1 MRHLIL
7 MRHAKTEN
15 RNLGGDHARQLVPR
29 GREDC
34 ALLVK
39 YLQANQIIPDHVVSS
54 DATRTRET
62 VAQMQPALVPG
73 CGITFLEQLYLAEP
87 EEILQEIHSAPTS
100 SQTLLVT
107 GHNPG
112 IHMLAFSLMD
122 RKQRQLRSDLAG
134 NFPTSAAAVFAFA
147 ADNWTGI
154 EPGGGTLN
162 HFITAK
168 SLRPASDA
176 VLDDDDEW
184 R

>member
-15 RNLGGDHARQLVPR
+15 RNPGGDHARQLVPR
-29 GREDC
+29 GRADC
-34 ALLVK
+34 ALLVQF
-39 YLQANQIIPDHVVSS
+39 LQASSIAADQVLSS
-54 DATRTRET
+54 DAVRTRET
-62 VAQMQPALVPG
+62 VAQMQPALAPG
-73 CGITFLEQLYLAEP
+73 CGINFLEQLYLAEP
-87 EEILQEIHSAPTS
+87 EEILQEIHNTPAS

-134 NFPTSAAAVFAFA
+134 NFPTAAIAVFTFA
-147 ADNWTGI
+147 TDAWTGI
-154 EPGGGTLN
+154 EPGSGMLE
-162 HFITAK
+162 HFVTAK
-168 SLRPASDA
+168 SLQSGVAPGSSARP
-176 VLDDDDEW
+176 EW